1 VDDDAPA
8 VDAESPVGC
17 AENVCGSLDFPEG
30 GDFLADC
37 VDGPLSCA
45 ADLDDLAGGV
55 FGGSADS
62 SADCRALPFT
72 ANELS

>member
-1 VDDDAPA
+1 MDADAPA
-8 VDAESPVGC
+8 VDPESPVGC
-17 AENVCGSLDFPEG
+17 AGNVCGSLDF
-30 GDFLADC
+30 LADC
-37 VDGPLSCA
+37 EDGPLGCA
-45 ADLDDLAGGV
+45 ADLDGLAGGV

>member
-1 VDDDAPA
+1 MDADDPA

-17 AENVCGSLDFPEG
+17 AENVCGSLDLPAG

-37 VDGPLSCA
+37 VDDPLGCA
-45 ADLDDLAGGV
+45 VDLDGLAGGG
-55 FGGSADS
+55 FGGSVDS
-62 SADCRALPFT
+62 SAGWRALPFT